1 MGQFKTKGLIIAE
14 NHMKDYD
21 KMVTIL
27 TPNGKI
33 GCAAKNAR
41 KPTSAL
47 MAATQFLCFGDYF
60 LYKGASSYH
69 INSCETIEVFYNIR
83 TDLNKLQYA
92 AHIAKIIHD
101 VTDENQN
108 TYTILQL
115 ILNTLYM
122 ISQTDADLEWILAVC
137 KLRLLCLLGYKP
149 IIHNCAHCKEKE
161 NLVAFS
167 IRDNGVK
174 CEACSRQDCS
184 CMHMSEATYRAIQY
198 ITLAPPKKLFS
209 FQISEESTKELALI
223 AKIYLNEKLEKE
235 YILEKL
241 F

>member
-14 NHMKDYD
+14 NNMKDYD
-21 KMVTIL
+21 KMITLL

-41 KPTSAL
+41 KPKSAL

-60 LYKGASSYH
+60 VFKGANSYH
-69 INSCETIEVFYNIR
+69 INSCETIELFYNIR
-83 TDLNKLQYA
+83 TDLDKLRYA
-92 AHIAKIIHD
+92 VHIAKIIND

-115 ILNTLYM
+115 TLNTIYM
-122 ISQTDADLEWILAVC
+122 ISQTDMDLEWILSVF
-137 KLRLLCLLGYKP
+137 KLRLLCLLGYRP
-149 IIHNCAHCKEKE
+149 MLAHCMGCRTKE
-161 NLVAFS
+161 NLVSFS
-167 IRDNGVK
+167 IRDDGVK
-174 CEACSRQDCS
+174 CEACSRQDRS
-184 CMHMSEATYRAIQY
+184 CMQMSEATYKALQY
-198 ITLAPPKKLFS
+198 IVLAPAKKLFS
-209 FQISEESTKELALI
+209 FQISEESKKELALI

-235 YILEKL
+235 YPLEKI

>member
-1 MGQFKTKGLIIAE
+1 M
-14 NHMKDYD
+14 NDYD

-41 KPTSAL
+41 KPKSTL

-60 LYKGASSYH
+60 LFKGASSYH
-69 INSCETIEVFYNIR
+69 INTCETIEVFYNIR
-83 TDLNKLQYA
+83 TDLDKLRYA
-92 AHIAKIIHD
+92 AHIAKIIQD

-108 TYTILQL
+108 TYSILQL
-115 ILNTLYM
+115 TLNTLYI
-122 ISQTDADLEWILAVC
+122 ISRTDTELEWILAVF

-149 IIHNCAHCKEKE
+149 IIHYCTNCKKNETI
-161 NLVAFS
+161 VAFS

-174 CEACSRQDCS
+174 CEACSRQDRS
-184 CMHMSEATYRAIQY
+184 CMHMSEATYKAIQY

-223 AKIYLNEKLEKE
+223 AKIFLNEKLEKE
-235 YILEKL
+235 YPLEKL

>member
-1 MGQFKTKGLIIAE
+1 
-14 NHMKDYD
+14 MKDYD

-41 KPTSAL
+41 KPKSAL

-60 LYKGASSYH
+60 IFKGANSYH
-69 INSCETIEVFYNIR
+69 INSCETIELFYPIR
-83 TDLNKLQYA
+83 TDLDKLRYA
-92 AHIAKIIHD
+92 AHIAKIIND

-108 TYTILQL
+108 TFTILQL
-115 ILNTLYM
+115 TLNTIYM
-122 ISQTDADLEWILAVC
+122 ISNTDMDLEWILAVF

-149 IIHNCAHCKEKE
+149 IIGYCANCKKKEKI
-161 NLVAFS
+161 VAFS

-174 CEACSRQDCS
+174 CEACSRQDRS
-184 CMHMSEATYRAIQY
+184 CMQMGEATYKAVQY

-209 FQISEESTKELALI
+209 FQLAEESKKELSLI

-235 YILEKL
+235 YPLERI